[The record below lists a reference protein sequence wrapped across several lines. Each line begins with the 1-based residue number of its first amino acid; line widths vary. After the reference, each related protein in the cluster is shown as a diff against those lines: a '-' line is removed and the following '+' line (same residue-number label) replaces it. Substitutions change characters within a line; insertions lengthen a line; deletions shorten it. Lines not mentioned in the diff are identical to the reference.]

1 MLGLSGLLLP
11 IRFLIPAFALA
22 FILDLFLL
30 FFMGAYVKKN
40 YLLSAFPPDDSYK
53 LTSRFDQL
61 KAQYD
66 LKKIQ
71 LLKPA
76 EIDSACFYLSDLN
89 GSLIVISEN
98 ILESFS
104 QEDMACFLSYA
115 FQKIKSGDA
124 GFLTVLS
131 SFLFLWEKFFY
142 GVSYPFMYFKQR
154 KRKAWDKSLK
164 LPDFKKDYARA
175 ENKDTKTSL
184 AYLNK
189 PDQQQTF
196 SNQMGMGLAFG
207 ILSLM
212 TRNLFY
218 NNDRLLYQTSLSFP
232 LLAKDSHRQ
241 GLDNNKENADHNNRG
256 NTDNKENTNPNNKEN
271 ADHNNRGNT
280 GNRENTNPN
289 NKENTNNKENADHN
303 NRGNT
308 DNKENTNPNNK
319 ENADHNNRENT
330 DNRENTNPNNKE
342 NNDKNKND
350 DSWNKSH
357 TGGVLWK
364 NSNRAN
370 LKERVRKQALF
381 LWKLDSFLAL
391 NPPQLP
397 LFFAPLFLTNFLT
410 NLSKKDYIPLQ
421 PSIKNRVKKLVGGY
435 PP

>member
-40 YLLSAFPPDDSYK
+40 YLLSAFSPDDSYK
-53 LTSRFDQL
+53 LNSRFEQL
-61 KAQYD
+61 KAQYSF
-66 LKKIQ
+66 KKIQ

-76 EIDSACFYLSDLN
+76 KIDSACFYLSDLN

-104 QEDMACFLSYA
+104 QEDIACFLSYA

-142 GVSYPFMYFKQR
+142 GVSYPFIYFKQR
-154 KRKAWDKSLK
+154 KRKALDKSLK
-164 LPDFKKDYARA
+164 LPDSTKDYTRA
-175 ENKDTKTSL
+175 ENKDSS

-189 PDQQQTF
+189 PDQQQIF

-218 NNDRLLYQTSLSFP
+218 NNDRLLYQN
-232 LLAKDSHRQ
+232 DSM
-241 GLDNNKENADHNNRG
+241 
-256 NTDNKENTNPNNKEN
+256 
-271 ADHNNRGNT
+271 
-280 GNRENTNPN
+280 
-289 NKENTNNKENADHN
+289 
-303 NRGNT
+303 
-308 DNKENTNPNNK
+308 
-319 ENADHNNRENT
+319 
-330 DNRENTNPNNKE
+330 
-342 NNDKNKND
+342 
-350 DSWNKSH
+350 
-357 TGGVLWK
+357 WK
-364 NSNRAN
+364 NSNTAK